1 MEKVVLITGGAR
13 GIGQSLSQAFAKE
26 GYFVACNYS
35 HSLEK
40 AIELKNTYSNINIY
54 KADISDRD
62 QVNQMIKKVIKDF
75 GKIDILIN
83 NAGISDIGLFTE
95 IKEADWDKL
104 FAVNIKGTF
113 NCCQEVLKD
122 MIKRKSGS
130 IINIASMW
138 GEIGASCEVAYSTT
152 KAGIIGFTKALAKE
166 LGPSNI
172 RVNAISPGLIES
184 QINQGLDTSEICDQ
198 TPLCRIGQPEDVANC
213 ALFLASEKAS
223 FITGQVIGV
232 NGGLVT

>member
-1 MEKVVLITGGAR
+1 
-13 GIGQSLSQAFAKE
+13 
-26 GYFVACNYS
+26 
-35 HSLEK
+35 
-40 AIELKNTYSNINIY
+40 
-54 KADISDRD
+54 
-62 QVNQMIKKVIKDF
+62 
-75 GKIDILIN
+75 
-83 NAGISDIGLFTE
+83 
-95 IKEADWDKL
+95 
-104 FAVNIKGTF
+104 
-113 NCCQEVLKD
+113 